1 MLDTVRVFSIDDA
14 EYASVR
20 RFVTDRAGKMS
31 FLDSFIRSLRSR
43 DCMDRLRAVVGGLV
57 AVIVIFGGF
66 IAIRTLSRFLRAV
79 VWFSETVALFGL
91 AAVIGYVTYRILWGT
106 SDDPRRH

>member
-1 MLDTVRVFSIDDA
+1 
-14 EYASVR
+14 
-20 RFVTDRAGKMS
+20 
-31 FLDSFIRSLRSR
+31 
-43 DCMDRLRAVVGGLV
+43 MDRPRAIVGGLV

-66 IAIRTLSRFLRAV
+66 IAIRILSRVLRAI

-91 AAVIGYVTYRILWGT
+91 AVIIGYVTYRILWGT